1 MSLKNK
7 IQEEMKS
14 AMKAGDKIKLTTL
27 RTVLAQLKEVEID
40 KRRELTEEEEIQVLA
55 KAAKK
60 RKEAIEFY
68 QKSDR
73 TDLLEKEQQELEI
86 INSFLPQPLTTDE
99 LEKIISDAIAETG
112 ATSLK
117 EMGKVMSVVMPKVK
131 GRAEGKIVQEM
142 VRKKLS

>member
-1 MSLKNK
+1 
-7 IQEEMKS
+7 MKS

-131 GRAEGKIVQEM
+131 GRAEGKVVQEM